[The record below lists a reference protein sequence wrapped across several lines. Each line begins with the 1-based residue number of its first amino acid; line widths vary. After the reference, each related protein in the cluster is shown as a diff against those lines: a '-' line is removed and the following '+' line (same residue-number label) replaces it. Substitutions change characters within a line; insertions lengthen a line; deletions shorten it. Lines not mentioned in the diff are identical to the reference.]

1 MDATGANVCDLAH
14 LNKMVPP
21 GGKKRGDG
29 GGNTSHYLTKL
40 ILNASPKNRQHGR
53 WFGKLVSLPDRAKR
67 TRQSGGV
74 AACRVPGLADP
85 PEGYAT
91 EAFFEEM
98 LDFQASEQSP
108 MLPGGD
114 REAAFVQRRRGGEG
128 DPAVRVLADVY

>member
-1 MDATGANVCDLAH
+1 M
-14 LNKMVPP
+14 
-21 GGKKRGDG
+21 GDVWPVG
-29 GGNTSHYLTKL
+29 
-40 ILNASPKNRQHGR
+40 
-53 WFGKLVSLPDRAKR
+53 SLPNRAGK

-74 AACRVPGLADP
+74 AARGVSGPTDP
-85 PEGYAT
+85 PEGNAT
-91 EAFFEEM
+91 EAFFEET